1 MGLFSRL
8 VSKFSR
14 ALRASAPAK
23 PRSFSADVREA
34 CWNNAPKVIGRS
46 GDRCRLDANGNPV
59 LKALNGKHGGPND
72 QSNCQIIQTGANRS
86 KSNRILRKDQMK
98 GLSRT
103 MNWTH
108 PHLDTIEIAV
118 YASVERD
125 DLSCTCPTIDNLSDA
140 NFSNAL
146 VHIFCQMD
154 ASFFFNSNDIK
165 IDLNIEKN
173 ICELPE
179 FMTEEGI
186 HCLQVA
192 DAMSR
197 FMSNPL
203 NEITCA
209 ADASTPNNLTASGTS
224 RVAEKIC
231 PG

>member
-46 GDRCRLDANGNPV
+46 GDRWRLDANGNPV

-140 NFSNAL
+140 NF
-146 VHIFCQMD
+146 
-154 ASFFFNSNDIK
+154 K
-165 IDLNIEKN
+165 KN

>member
-1 MGLFSRL
+1 MLKKKKKTSM
-8 VSKFSR
+8 SN
-14 ALRASAPAK
+14 AL
-23 PRSFSADVREA
+23 
-34 CWNNAPKVIGRS
+34 
-46 GDRCRLDANGNPV
+46 
-59 LKALNGKHGGPND
+59 ALNVTNLCFFHLD
-72 QSNCQIIQTGANRS
+72 
-86 KSNRILRKDQMK
+86 
-98 GLSRT
+98 
-103 MNWTH
+103 

-197 FMSNPL
+197 FMRSVP
-203 NEITCA
+203 
-209 ADASTPNNLTASGTS
+209 
-224 RVAEKIC
+224 
-231 PG
+231 